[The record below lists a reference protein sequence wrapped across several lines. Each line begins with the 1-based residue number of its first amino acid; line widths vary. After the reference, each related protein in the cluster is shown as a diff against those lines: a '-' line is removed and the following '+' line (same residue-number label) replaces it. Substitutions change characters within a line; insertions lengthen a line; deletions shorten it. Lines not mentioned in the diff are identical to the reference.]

1 MGVNI
6 CLSSPLTISDW
17 LIKSNG
23 PDFGI
28 EGIRTMLTRCKQFG
42 FTKIYWRVFEAGCAT
57 YSSKLAK
64 PFSFN
69 EMGEENHYS
78 LGYFDWPDQE
88 TLDKFKQIDFQSFDS
103 LKAAISI
110 GHELNLEI
118 HAWLSINED
127 DHGVGWQ
134 SEFTKDHPEFRWIRR
149 DGRSFHSQLSY
160 AFPEVREYKLGLL
173 KEILDY
179 DIDGVFLDWIRT
191 GDIRDNPQ
199 NDDKGVVDYGY
210 EQPNIEKFQEE
221 YGISPYDITNGD
233 QRWIKCRAEPVTEFM
248 RQVRKEVSQ
257 AAKRIPISIM
267 VQHLWSY
274 RGVLPGMIVDE
285 KIAKMGG
292 NIIEGS
298 LNGLLCD
305 IKTWAKEGLIDEVVA
320 AGYYTGGG
328 TPEKAYNYIKEET
341 EGLVPVWLYGWVP
354 NTPESFTED
363 IELAERLG
371 AKEILFWEADYIDS
385 IPPLQRQQVM
395 EAIEKYRRKATD

>member
-1 MGVNI
+1 MGANI
-6 CLSSPLTISDW
+6 CLSSPLTMSDW

-28 EGIRTMLTRCKQFG
+28 EGVRTMLTRCKQFG
-42 FTKIYWRVFEAGCAT
+42 FTKIYWRVFDAGCAN
-57 YSSKLAK
+57 YFSKLAK

-69 EMGEENHYS
+69 GMAEENHYS
-78 LGYFDWPDQE
+78 LGYFDWPDQV
-88 TLDKFKQIDFQSFDS
+88 TIDKFKQIDFQSFDS

-134 SEFTKDHPEFRWIRR
+134 SEFSKDHPEFRWIRR

-179 DIDGVFLDWIRT
+179 DIDGIFLDWIRT

-199 NDDKGVVDYGY
+199 NDDMGVVDYGY

-233 QRWIKCRAEPVTEFM
+233 ERWIKCRAEPVTEFM
-248 RQVRKEVSQ
+248 RQVRKEVNQ
-257 AAKRIPISIM
+257 AAKRIP
-267 VQHLWSY
+267 
-274 RGVLPGMIVDE
+274 
-285 KIAKMGG
+285 
-292 NIIEGS
+292 S
-298 LNGLLCD
+298 LM
-305 IKTWAKEGLIDEVVA
+305 A
-320 AGYYTGGG
+320 
-328 TPEKAYNYIKEET
+328 TPFASSQN
-341 EGLVPVWLYGWVP
+341 
-354 NTPESFTED
+354 
-363 IELAERLG
+363 A
-371 AKEILFWEADYIDS
+371 
-385 IPPLQRQQVM
+385 
-395 EAIEKYRRKATD
+395 